1 MPWSHSSPMDQKTQ
15 FIADFLRGSLSVTE
29 LAAHYGVSRKTAY
42 KWIRRYDAGGAAG
55 LQDRSRRPL
64 ASPNQTAPDLVDAI
78 LDARRR
84 HPTWGPKKLLKILS
98 SRDPHLPWPKRT
110 AVCDILSR
118 HGLVARPPRR
128 RKPGHPGK
136 PSSLIA
142 APNAVW
148 CADFKGQF
156 RTRDGRYC
164 FPLTVTDAFSR
175 YLLGCQALRSTSC
188 DLAKPVFRRLFQE
201 FGLPERIRSDNGVPF
216 ATTTLARLSSLSAW
230 WVRLGILPDLI
241 EPGRPQ
247 QNGRHERMHR
257 VLKAETTRPPAG
269 SLSAQQ
275 RKFNRFRDEF
285 NTLRP
290 HEAIDLETP
299 ATLFRASP
307 RPFPDPIP
315 PLEYPAHFE
324 TRYVSYNGGIRWKS
338 QWVNVSITCAGE
350 YVGLEEVD
358 DGIWNLYFGPLKL
371 GRFLEQHM
379 RIEDAY
385 GQLWRHKRNL

>member
-1 MPWSHSSPMDQKTQ
+1 MDQKTQ
-15 FIADFLRGSLSVTE
+15 FIADYLRGSLSVTE
-29 LAAHYGVSRKTAY
+29 LASHYGVSRKTAY
-42 KWIRRYDAGGAAG
+42 KWIHRYDAHGPTG
-55 LQDRSRRPL
+55 LEDRSRRP
-64 ASPNQTAPDLVDAI
+64 SSCPSQTAPELVDAI
-78 LDARRR
+78 LDARRL
-84 HPTWGPKKLLKILS
+84 HPTWGPKKLLKLLS
-98 SRDPHLPWPKRT
+98 SRHPDLPWPKRS
-110 AVCDILSR
+110 AICDLLAR
-118 HGLVARPPRR
+118 HGLIARPRRR
-128 RKPGHPGK
+128 RKPGHPAK
-136 PSSLIA
+136 PSSLFA

-156 RTRDGRYC
+156 KTRDGRYC
-164 FPLTVTDAFSR
+164 YPLTVTDPFSR
-175 YLLGCQALRSTSC
+175 YLLGCQALRSTSSA
-188 DLAKPVFRRLFQE
+188 LAQPVFRRLFEE
-201 FGLPERIRSDNGVPF
+201 FGLPDRIRSDNGVPF

-241 EPGRPQ
+241 EPGCPQ

-257 VLKAETTRPPAG
+257 TLKAETTRPPAG

-275 RKFNRFRDEF
+275 RKFNSFRDEF

-290 HEAIDLETP
+290 HEAIGLETP

-307 RPFPDPIP
+307 RPFPTPIP
-315 PLEYPAHFE
+315 PLEYPAHYE

-350 YVGLEEVD
+350 YVGFEEVD
-358 DGIWNLYFGPLKL
+358 NEIWNVYFGPLKL
-371 GRFLEQHM
+371 GRLLEKHM